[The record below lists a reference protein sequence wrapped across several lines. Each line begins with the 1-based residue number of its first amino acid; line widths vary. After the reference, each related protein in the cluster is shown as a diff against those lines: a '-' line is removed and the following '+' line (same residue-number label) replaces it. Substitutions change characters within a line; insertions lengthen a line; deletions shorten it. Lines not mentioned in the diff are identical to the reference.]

1 MAKAWLRIFSN
12 ICNKLIYSRIQIQSS
27 IPFVCFFVM
36 LRIDDL
42 PSIENIKETRI
53 QNQFDNHIAFID
65 LIEQV
70 HFFKFYSHIGR
81 IVR

>member
-12 ICNKLIYSRIQIQSS
+12 ICNKLIYSRIQIQNG
-27 IPFVCFFVM
+27 IPLYFFM
-36 LRIDDL
+36 LRIEDL
-42 PSIENIKETRI
+42 PFIENIKKTRI

-70 HFFKFYSHIGR
+70 HFSSSTR
-81 IVR
+81 T